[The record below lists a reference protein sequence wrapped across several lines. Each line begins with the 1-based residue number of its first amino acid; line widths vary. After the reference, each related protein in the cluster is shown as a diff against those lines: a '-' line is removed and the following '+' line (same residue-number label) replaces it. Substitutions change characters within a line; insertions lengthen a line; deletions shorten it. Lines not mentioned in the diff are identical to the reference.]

1 MKVLSCPSCGA
12 PAVAKPGIGSHACA
26 FCETEFKISFND
38 VPELDAVD
46 NSQVSKLLRRADDA
60 RSRGY
65 IKRCLDMYESIADYV
80 KNDLNNK
87 DYLRLVAVYYS
98 LKSYYSLWDEYD
110 IERGDTVASIKLER
124 DYAETIETNISWN
137 KIDYAL
143 TEDFHEVEDFSLTLD
158 DETRSEFLS
167 IYFKQFISDINSV
180 VGPAYKYLI
189 DELSTVERTSAEGL
203 ESLVP
208 VQVDGAIQAATSL
221 KLTSY
226 EMIFKLATDL
236 RIYKL
241 SADQLYSIYTDYQEY
256 IEKKVDAPSRFFKKL
271 PSEWASK
278 AFEKARSESQR
289 LEPYISELIQNA
301 EQDRIKKFI
310 ADPYSNISLD
320 KSMWPSNSYLW
331 IDSAQ
336 LKKRFND
343 FAKDFEAAGRFPEH
357 LRQEAF
363 SVIDL
368 DKSARFYPKW
378 ILITLATLTILTG
391 GFMLIPSIA
400 YLWWAIKNRKKIQ
413 PTLKRIEQKCFDALS

>member
-1 MKVLSCPSCGA
+1 
-12 PAVAKPGIGSHACA
+12 
-26 FCETEFKISFND
+26 
-38 VPELDAVD
+38 
-46 NSQVSKLLRRADDA
+46 
-60 RSRGY
+60 
-65 IKRCLDMYESIADYV
+65 
-80 KNDLNNK
+80 
-87 DYLRLVAVYYS
+87 
-98 LKSYYSLWDEYD
+98 
-110 IERGDTVASIKLER
+110 
-124 DYAETIETNISWN
+124 
-137 KIDYAL
+137 
-143 TEDFHEVEDFSLTLD
+143 
-158 DETRSEFLS
+158 
-167 IYFKQFISDINSV
+167 
-180 VGPAYKYLI
+180 
-189 DELSTVERTSAEGL
+189 
-203 ESLVP
+203 
-208 VQVDGAIQAATSL
+208 
-221 KLTSY
+221 
-226 EMIFKLATDL
+226 MIFNLATDL

-331 IDSAQ
+331 IDSVQ

-400 YLWWAIKNRKKIQ
+400 YLRWAINNRKKIQ

>member
-1 MKVLSCPSCGA
+1 
-12 PAVAKPGIGSHACA
+12 
-26 FCETEFKISFND
+26 
-38 VPELDAVD
+38 
-46 NSQVSKLLRRADDA
+46 
-60 RSRGY
+60 
-65 IKRCLDMYESIADYV
+65 MYESIADYV
-80 KNDLNNK
+80 KNDLNNN
-87 DYLRLVAVYYS
+87 DCLRLVAVYYS

-110 IERGDTVASIKLER
+110 VERGDTVASIKLER

-143 TEDFHEVEDFSLTLD
+143 TEDFREVEDFSLTLN
-158 DETRSEFLS
+158 DETRSQFLT

-180 VGPAYKYLI
+180 VDPAYKYLI
-189 DELSTVERTSAEGL
+189 SELSTVERTSAEGL

-221 KLTSY
+221 KLTSF

-241 SADQLYSIYTDYQEY
+241 SSDELYSIYVDYQEY
-256 IEKKVDAPSRFFKKL
+256 INEKVDAPSRFFKKL

-278 AFEKARSESQR
+278 AFEKARSESER
-289 LEPYISELIQNA
+289 LESYISELIQNA

-310 ADPYSNISLD
+310 DDPCSNISLD
-320 KSMWPSNSYLW
+320 KSEWPSSSYLW

-363 SVIDL
+363 SVIDM
-368 DKSARFYPKW
+368 DKAARFYPKW
-378 ILITLATLTILTG
+378 MLITLATLTILTG
-391 GFMLIPSIA
+391 GFMLIPTIA
-400 YLWWAIKNRKKIQ
+400 YLWWAIANRKKIQ

>member
-12 PAVAKPGIGSHACA
+12 PAVAKPGIGSHTCA
-26 FCETEFKISFND
+26 FCETEFTISFND

-65 IKRCLDMYESIADYV
+65 IKRCLGMYESIADYV

-189 DELSTVERTSAEGL
+189 DELSTVERTTAEGL

-221 KLTSY
+221 KLTS
-226 EMIFKLATDL
+226 
-236 RIYKL
+236 
-241 SADQLYSIYTDYQEY
+241 
-256 IEKKVDAPSRFFKKL
+256 
-271 PSEWASK
+271 
-278 AFEKARSESQR
+278 
-289 LEPYISELIQNA
+289 
-301 EQDRIKKFI
+301 
-310 ADPYSNISLD
+310 
-320 KSMWPSNSYLW
+320 
-331 IDSAQ
+331 
-336 LKKRFND
+336 
-343 FAKDFEAAGRFPEH
+343 
-357 LRQEAF
+357 
-363 SVIDL
+363 
-368 DKSARFYPKW
+368 
-378 ILITLATLTILTG
+378 
-391 GFMLIPSIA
+391 
-400 YLWWAIKNRKKIQ
+400 
-413 PTLKRIEQKCFDALS
+413 